1 MSRGRAPP
9 TPEKPTPPTG
19 SILPPGI
26 VGGAIRASP
35 LPRWRWT
42 LYRLR
47 LRTRHSRWQ
56 AERNLEDRA
65 TAAPHSRGRT
75 PSLAPASSRGDH
87 HLANALASLPRSQP
101 IRRCKTKRCHP
112 EDDRRH
118 GGDGELRYAVRTPQ
132 RGDVAVRTRRG
143 DWAAPRLS
151 SSMSVATKPST
162 AVAGARFSARA
173 FPSRCAAR
181 TPGVRSNSLRRRRR
195 RSLDGSHRDLA
206 EAGAHR
212 LRPIVSAG
220 DRSGPGRGTRS
231 AEGTRVHRAS
241 T

>member
-1 MSRGRAPP
+1 MPLGLPHSPDGVGHYIAYVSGRGIPGGKPNAISKIERRLRRTLVGARLAWHPP
-9 TPEKPTPPTG
+9 HRGATI
-19 SILPPGI
+19 ILRMRSP
-26 VGGAIRASP
+26 ASP
-35 LPRWRWT
+35 
-42 LYRLR
+42 
-47 LRTRHSRWQ
+47 
-56 AERNLEDRA
+56 
-65 TAAPHSRGRT
+65 APT
-75 PSLAPASSRGDH
+75 
-87 HLANALASLPRSQP
+87 P

-220 DRSGPGRGTRS
+220 DRSGPGGGTRS